1 MDTLVL
7 NSFRLPIQLVSWRK
21 AFTMI
26 VSGRAEVLEEYEDRA
41 VKTAWETFQIPAVI
55 RLLKTAVGFFRRG
68 PRFNRSNIYL
78 RDKGKCQY
86 CGRAVTKT
94 EFQIEHVVPRAQG
107 GRTIWTNCVTSC
119 NRCNQRKQDKTPR
132 QAGMRLLS
140 KPVRPKSL
148 PGMFS
153 PVIQWSKEMPTEW
166 RDFIASVDYWHG
178 TLESG

>member
-7 NSFRLPIQLVSWRK
+7 NSSRLPISCVSWRK

-26 VSGRAEVLEEYEDRA
+26 VSGRAEVMEEYEDRV
-41 VKTAWETFQIPAVI
+41 VKTARETYQIPAVI
-55 RLLKTAVGFFRRG
+55 RLLEAAVGFFRRG

-78 RDKGKCQY
+78 RDKGKCCY

-94 EFQIEHVVPRAQG
+94 EFQIEHVVPKAQG
-107 GRTIWTNCVTSC
+107 GRTVWENVVVACGP
-119 NRCNQRKQDKTPR
+119 CNQRKQDKTPA
-132 QAGMRLLS
+132 QAQMRLLS

-153 PVIQWSKEMPTEW
+153 PVIQWSDGMPDEW
-166 RDFIASVDYWHG
+166 RGFVYSVQYWHSQ
-178 TLESG
+178 LED